1 MFILTYTFVMRSLNI
16 SFDETL
22 EKDPFQEYTGFTNW
36 FFPFFMYSL
45 RQSMGDI
52 KVDTFKQEATL
63 IMLVTWTVWFILVV
77 VNSMIF
83 INFITGAIEKVW
95 MELTEQKDE
104 QAYQKKV
111 QILRDLDIL
120 FGDKLDPLSTNIL
133 LTRQVKVCNE
143 RDDSDSAF

>member
-1 MFILTYTFVMRSLNI
+1 
-16 SFDETL
+16 
-22 EKDPFQEYTGFTNW
+22 
-36 FFPFFMYSL
+36 
-45 RQSMGDI
+45 MGDV

-95 MELTEQKDE
+95 EGITEQKEE
-104 QAYQKKV
+104 QSYHKKV
-111 QILRDLDIL
+111 QILRDLDII
-120 FGDKLDPLSTNIL
+120 FGDKLDPLPTNIL

-143 RDDSDSAF
+143 RDDSDSAY